1 MRSASDEPGGTDGF
15 LDRRTHQEPSR
26 SRVAVGCRSGTHFP
40 AAAEGSGG
48 TRATMRPVTSRFTH
62 ARVAA
67 VIAVMVVAS
76 CGGDDDSGDAERFC
90 GEVAENIEALT
101 KPDLTASAN
110 PEVGID
116 ALLDEYRRIGES
128 APLAIEAEWDQ
139 LVAAYE
145 AADLVI
151 AGDPQSEQEA
161 IEAIFRAEQA
171 AVKISDWL
179 RTNCAV
185 EIGPLATIVGSQIT
199 TTTLDPATTEPP

>member
-15 LDRRTHQEPSR
+15 LDRRTHQESSR
-26 SRVAVGCRSGTHFP
+26 SRVAVGCRSGPHSRP
-40 AAAEGSGG
+40 AAAGSGG
-48 TRATMRPVTSRFTH
+48 ARATMRAVTSRFTH

-67 VIAVMVVAS
+67 VITLTVAAS

-90 GEVAENIEALT
+90 GEVAENVEALT

-110 PEVGID
+110 PEAGID
-116 ALLDEYRRIGES
+116 ALLAEYRRIGEL
-128 APLAIEAEWDQ
+128 APLAIEAEWNQ
-139 LVAAYE
+139 LVAAYA

-151 AGDPQSEQEA
+151 AGDPQLEQEA
-161 IEAIFRAEQA
+161 LEAIFRAEQA